1 MKYRVKTSFQGGKTT
16 YKVGQI
22 LSETKVS
29 SWKNLQALINA
40 QFLEILLEVDD
51 NGTSNRKA

>member
-1 MKYRVKTSFQGGKTT
+1 MKYRVKTSFQGGKTI
-16 YKVGQI
+16 YKVGQV

>member
-1 MKYRVKTSFQGGKTT
+1 MKYRVKTSFQGGKTA
-16 YKVGQI
+16 YKVGQV